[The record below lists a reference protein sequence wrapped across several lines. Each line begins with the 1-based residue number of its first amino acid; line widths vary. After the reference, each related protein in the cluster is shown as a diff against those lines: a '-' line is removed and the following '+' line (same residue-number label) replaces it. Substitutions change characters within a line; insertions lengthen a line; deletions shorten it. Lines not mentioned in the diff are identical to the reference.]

1 MRRHIIDVCRST
13 YLALRQ
19 ISFIR
24 SFLYVKSTATFVHV
38 TVISRLDYCNSTLS
52 GVPANQLAPLQRV
65 QNSAARLVL
74 KKRKRDHIT
83 PLLKQLHW
91 LLYFRNQ
98 YKIGIIAFRHF
109 DNSLLPYFSHSLTI
123 YQSTRTLRY
132 SSEKSSENNLE
143 GSKMELKKHLS

>member
-1 MRRHIIDVCRST
+1 MPLHLLCSDKK
-13 YLALRQ
+13 
-19 ISFIR
+19 ISFIH
-24 SFLYVKSTATFVHV
+24 SFLSVKSTATLIHATV
-38 TVISRLDYCNSTLS
+38 TLRLDYCNSTLS
-52 GVPANQLAPLQRV
+52 GVPANQSAPIQRV
-65 QNSAARLVL
+65 QNNAARLVL

-132 SSEKSSENNLE
+132 SSENSSENNLE
-143 GSKMELKKHLS
+143 GS